1 MLKYKLSN
9 VVLCYSS
16 RILALK
22 LKSVIVSDILDSLEV
37 AHELQTLARPVAVSG
52 TSKENINR
60 GKVSR
65 SNRVIVHKL

>member
-1 MLKYKLSN
+1 

-22 LKSVIVSDILDSLEV
+22 LKTLIASDVIDSLEV
-37 AHELQTLARPVAVSG
+37 AHELQTLARPVAVSR
-52 TSKENINR
+52 TSTENINR
-60 GKVSR
+60 GKVSP